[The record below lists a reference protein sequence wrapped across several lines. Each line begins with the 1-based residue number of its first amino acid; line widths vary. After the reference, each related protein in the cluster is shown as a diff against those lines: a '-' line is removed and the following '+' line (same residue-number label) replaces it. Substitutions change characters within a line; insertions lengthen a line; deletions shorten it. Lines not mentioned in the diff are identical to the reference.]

1 MFDDLDP
8 RSPDPLYLQLAQ
20 RIKRLIAVGALRPG
34 ERVPAVRE
42 LASKARVNR
51 NTAARVIQL
60 LETQGLIWTRVGHGS
75 FVSDDACARACGS
88 ELAALDDA
96 IDGLIEFA
104 RRRGFDAAYLRTQLE
119 NRLVHHA
126 TRSPQHEESPR

>member
-42 LASKARVNR
+42 LAQKARVNR

-88 ELAALDDA
+88 EAAALDEA
-96 IDGLIEFA
+96 IDTLIDFA
-104 RRRGFDAAYLRTQLE
+104 QRRGFDADHLRTQLE
-119 NRLVHHA
+119 SRLQQHA
-126 TRSPQHEESPR
+126 TRSTHHEESRR